1 MKQKEVTKTFMMI
14 SCEKNLCGLCG
25 LYKNNSALQGLMAGR
40 GGILYRQCRLFI
52 NPLTTGAA
60 YIRVF
65 IF

>member
-1 MKQKEVTKTFMMI
+1 MMI
-14 SCEKNLCGLCG
+14 SSQKNLCGLCG
-25 LYKNNSALQGLMAGR
+25 LYKNNSALQGLTAGR

-52 NPLTTGAA
+52 NPLTAGAA